1 MKNAFFYFIVFP
13 FYGLIQAIKNYR
25 LPWAKNM
32 VWLFVIFYGYTMF
45 RPEGMDSTRYALKL
59 ERVYSEDRTW
69 NNFVASFYS
78 VDENGNA
85 AVDIYEPLM
94 TNFVSLFSNNGS
106 ILFAFFGLV
115 YGYFFSRNIW
125 FLIDEFKAQ
134 LQSKL
139 VFILLIAF
147 TSVIGFWELNGVR
160 MWTAAQVFFYGAF
173 LFLYQKKTKGIYF
186 ILASALIH
194 FSFFLPIAIFLLYT
208 VFKLP
213 FRLVYIFFIAS
224 FFMSFFNV
232 TTVSSFLT
240 SVLPEVLLPRVKS
253 YTNEEYIEGYEA
265 FNQGGNWYILYF
277 GKVLN
282 YCIAF
287 LVTVIYFAKNQSYLK
302 DKSFAKFAS
311 FSIFLLGMSNL
322 LSSLPSGERYLI
334 LAQFFGVAVTVLFF
348 SKYYSLNYKKAVAV
362 ASPFLLFFI
371 IISFR
376 KSFDT
381 VSLMTVFTNPV
392 IATIFDTPV
401 PLIDLIK

>member
-1 MKNAFFYFIVFP
+1 MKNALFYFIVFP

-25 LPWAKNM
+25 LSWAKNM
-32 VWLFVIFYGYTMF
+32 VWLFVVFYGYTMF
-45 RPEGMDSTRYALKL
+45 RPIGMDSTRYAQKL
-59 ERVYSEDRTW
+59 ERIYGEEKTW
-69 NNFVASFYS
+69 NNFIASFYS

-94 TNFVSLFSNNGS
+94 TNFVSFFSNNGS
-106 ILFAFFGLV
+106 VLFAFFGLV
-115 YGYFFSRNIW
+115 YGFFFSRNIW
-125 FLIDEFKAQ
+125 FLIDEFKTQ
-134 LQSKL
+134 LHSRL
-139 VFILLIAF
+139 IFILLIVF
-147 TSVIGFWELNGVR
+147 SCVIGFWELNGVR

-334 LAQFFGVAVTVLFF
+334 LAQFFGVAVTVLYF

-392 IATIFDTPV
+392 IATILDTPV

>member
-334 LAQFFGVAVTVLFF
+334 LAQFFGVAVTVLYF

>member
-1 MKNAFFYFIVFP
+1 MKNAFFYFVVFP

-32 VWLFVIFYGYTMF
+32 VWLFVAFYGYTMF
-45 RPEGMDSTRYALKL
+45 RPEGMDSTRYVQTL
-59 ERVYSEDRTW
+59 VNMHNNPRTW
-69 NNFVASFYS
+69 DAFILSFYS
-78 VDENGNA
+78 VDEDNQA
-85 AVDIYEPLM
+85 TVDIYQPLM
-94 TNFVSLFSNNGS
+94 TNFVSLFTDNGNV
-106 ILFAFFGLV
+106 LYVFFGLV

-173 LFLYQKKTKGIYF
+173 VFLYQKKFKGVYF
-186 ILASALIH
+186 VLASVLIH

-224 FFMSFFNV
+224 FFMSFFNI

-311 FSIFLLGMSNL
+311 FSIFLLGISNL

-334 LAQFFGVAVTVLFF
+334 LAQFFGVAVTVLYF

-392 IATIFDTPV
+392 IATILDTPV

>member
-13 FYGLIQAIKNYR
+13 FYGLIQAIKNYK

-32 VWLFVIFYGYTMF
+32 VWLFVVFYGFTMF
-45 RPEGMDSTRYALKL
+45 RPIGMDSTRYAQKL
-59 ERVYSEDRTW
+59 ERIYNEEKTW
-69 NNFVASFYS
+69 NNFIASFYS

-94 TNFVSLFSNNGS
+94 TNFVSFFSNNGS
-106 ILFAFFGLV
+106 VLFAFFGLV
-115 YGYFFSRNIW
+115 YGFFFSRNIW
-125 FLIDEFKAQ
+125 FLIDEFKEQ

-139 VFILLIAF
+139 IFILLIAF

-173 LFLYQKKTKGIYF
+173 LLLYQKKTKGIYF
-186 ILASALIH
+186 VLASALIH
-194 FSFFLPIAIFLLYT
+194 FSFFLPVGLFLIYTIFR
-208 VFKLP
+208 LP
-213 FRLVYIFFIAS
+213 FRIMYIFFIAS

-232 TTVSSFLT
+232 TTVSTFLT
-240 SVLPEVLLPRVKS
+240 GVLPEVLLPRVKS
-253 YTNEEYIEGYEA
+253 YTNEEYIESYEA

-282 YCIAF
+282 YTIAF
-287 LVTVIYFAKNQSYLK
+287 LITVIYFAKNQSYLK
-302 DKSFAKFAS
+302 DKSFTKFAS
-311 FSIFLLGMSNL
+311 FSIFLLGVSNL

-334 LAQFFGVAVTVLFF
+334 LAQFFGVAVTVLYFA
-348 SKYYSLNYKKAVAV
+348 KYYSLNYKKAVAV

-381 VSLMTVFTNPV
+381 VSVMTVFTNPV
-392 IATIFDTPV
+392 IATILDSPV